1 MSKLVLFLADGRTL
15 DIRLD
20 RERMTIGRRPDN
32 DICLPYPAV
41 SGEHAAIVTILA
53 DSFLEDHGSTN
64 GTLVNGRPIT
74 KHFLRD
80 RDQIDIGRQ
89 RLVYVVDEAAVLEP
103 PRAML
108 TADPRGLA
116 EKVAPVAQPMPRV
129 HGAAVGEPDVAAPV
143 APPSSPQRP
152 AVAAVAAAAAAP
164 VAAEVRGPEASIP
177 APPSVRPQ
185 PAARDVPSVRVLTG
199 ASAGRTLP
207 LAKDETLVGR
217 VGLQVAALRRTAQGI
232 VLVPVEGEGAP
243 TVNGAPARAEGLPV
257 KPGDV
262 IEVAGARLE
271 VLPAGGAPAAPSRSN
286 ADAA

>member
-1 MSKLVLFLADGRTL
+1 VSKLVLFLADGRML

-103 PRAML
+103 PRARVD
-108 TADPRGLA
+108 ADPRGLA
-116 EKVAPVAQPMPRV
+116 ERVGEAVQPMPLV
-129 HGAAVGEPDVAAPV
+129 HGAAVGAPAGGAEAGTRPPPAPRRPLAAT
-143 APPSSPQRP
+143 
-152 AVAAVAAAAAAP
+152 AAAP
-164 VAAEVRGPEASIP
+164 TAAAPALVPATPLSSPE
-177 APPSVRPQ
+177 PPRVPV
-185 PAARDVPSVRVLTG
+185 VPSIKVLTG
-199 ASAGRTLP
+199 ASAGRTLS

-232 VLVPVEGEGAP
+232 LLVPVDGDRAP
-243 TVNGAPARAEGLPV
+243 TVNGTPAGAEGLPV

-271 VLPAGGAPAAPSRSN
+271 LLPVGGAPPAPARDTTGAA
-286 ADAA
+286 